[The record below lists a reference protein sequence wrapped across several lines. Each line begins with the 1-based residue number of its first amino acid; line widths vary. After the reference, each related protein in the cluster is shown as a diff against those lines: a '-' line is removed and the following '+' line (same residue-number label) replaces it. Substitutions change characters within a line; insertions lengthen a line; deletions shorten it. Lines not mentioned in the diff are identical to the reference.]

1 MIKALIPNI
10 LTVLNL
16 LCGCFSISF
25 AFQFQ
30 FEAVLILVLLGVI
43 FDYLD
48 GVAARALNAES
59 QFGKQLDSL
68 SDVITSGVVPG
79 IIVYQLFK
87 LSGNRVT
94 DYNLDL
100 NLEPLIDLDLMLSL
114 SPIAFIAFLI
124 TVGSA
129 LRLAKF
135 NTINYTDEFEGL
147 PTPAN
152 ALFFASLP
160 ILLDNNYFIESKEYF
175 LNNYTLILLV
185 LSSFTLMNIPF
196 RLFSLRISTRKND
209 YNIFKILLIVLSI
222 PIILFFGIGGFCL
235 IIILYLF
242 LNVLRNL
249 WYLL

>member
-1 MIKALIPNI
+1 MIKAFIPNI
-10 LTVLNL
+10 LTSLNL

-30 FEAVLILVLLGVI
+30 FEIVLILILLGVF

-48 GVAARALNAES
+48 GIAARTLNAES

-68 SDVITSGVVPG
+68 ADVVTSGVVPG

-94 DYNLDL
+94 DFNL
-100 NLEPLIDLDLMLSL
+100 NINMNPLIDLDIILSE
-114 SPIAFIAFLI
+114 SPIAFTAFLI
-124 TVGSA
+124 TLGSA

-135 NTINYTDEFEGL
+135 NTADFTDEFEGL

-160 ILLDNNYFIESKEYF
+160 VLLDHYYFLDSKEYF
-175 LNNYTLILLV
+175 LNNFTLIALV
-185 LSSFTLMNIPF
+185 LSSFMLMNLPL
-196 RLFSLRISTRKND
+196 RLFSLRISLRKYD
-209 YNIFKILLIVLSI
+209 YNVFKILTIILGL
-222 PIILFFGIGGFCL
+222 PIIIIFGIGGFCL
-235 IIILYLF
+235 IIILYLL

-249 WYLL
+249 WSLI

>member
-1 MIKALIPNI
+1 MIKALVPNI

-30 FEAVLILVLLGVI
+30 FEAVLILVLLGVF

-68 SDVITSGVVPG
+68 SDIITSGVVPG

-94 DYNLDL
+94 NYNLDL

-135 NTINYTDEFEGL
+135 NTIDYTDEFEGL

-160 ILLDNNYFIESKEYF
+160 ILLDNNYFIES
-175 LNNYTLILLV
+175 
-185 LSSFTLMNIPF
+185 
-196 RLFSLRISTRKND
+196 R
-209 YNIFKILLIVLSI
+209 
-222 PIILFFGIGGFCL
+222 
-235 IIILYLF
+235 
-242 LNVLRNL
+242 
-249 WYLL
+249 